1 MKSLLFEIE
10 ISVNKEVRDLSK
22 FSKFVLLFSVLDVN
36 LKPIEVNLIED
47 GRWVVKKMGADILT

>member
-1 MKSLLFEIE
+1 MKSLLFDIE
-10 ISVNKEVRDLSK
+10 ISVNKEVRDLNR

-47 GRWVVKKMGADILT
+47 GRWVV